1 MKRTLI
7 LLCAAAGVAA
17 CAPAGGGGN
26 AMPKMN
32 DPADL
37 AAVGQVRSDWQA
49 AFNAGDSAKL
59 ASLYTADAR
68 SMSDQ
73 EPTHIGGAAAA
84 SANMA
89 MRAMVTT
96 ASIALAPEQTEVVGD
111 MAYDQGTFKVSMTPK
126 TGAAMTQE
134 GRYLVVLRRQADST
148 WKLVADMG
156 NTPTPPAPP
165 PGKK

>member
-7 LLCAAAGVAA
+7 LLCAAVAVAA
-17 CAPAGGGGN
+17 CAPAGGGG
-26 AMPKMN
+26 AMPKVN

-68 SMSDQ
+68 NMSDQ
-73 EPTHIGGAAAA
+73 QSTVVGGPAIAALNMAGRDMLTSA
-84 SANMA
+84 SAEI
-89 MRAMVTT
+89 T
-96 ASIALAPEQTEVVGD
+96 PERTEVVGD

-148 WKLVADMG
+148 WKLVADIG
-156 NTPTPPAPP
+156 NTATPPAPP